1 MDTTPIIEINNLTLR
16 FGKTEAVNDLTLSIP
31 KGAIYALLGPNGAGK
46 TTTIQTLLNILRPTS
61 GSAKVL
67 GVETTSFG
75 PEHYASIGYVSENQ
89 KLPES
94 MTVADFIAWC
104 RPMYPT
110 WDDAFCTELLRRFE
124 LPLNRKLKN
133 LSRGMKMKAA
143 LLSSIAYRPSLL
155 ILDEPFSG
163 LDPLMRDEFIR
174 GVLELSEQ
182 ENWTVLISSH
192 DIDEVE
198 RLADWVG
205 ILNGGRLYL
214 SEASES
220 LQRRFRKIEFRIATE
235 HQKLPASLPRDWF
248 VPEVAGRS
256 VRFVTG
262 EHVPG
267 ETERAILG
275 HFPDATNITTSPM
288 PLREI
293 FVTLAR
299 TFRVTSATF

>member
-1 MDTTPIIEINNLTLR
+1 MNNIIEIKNLTR
-16 FGKTEAVNDLTLSIP
+16 RYGKTNAINDLSLQVP
-31 KGAIYALLGPNGAGK
+31 EGGIYALLGPNGAGK
-46 TTTIQTLLNILRPTS
+46 TTTIQTILNIQHPTS
-61 GSAKVL
+61 GSARVL

-75 PEHYASIGYVSENQ
+75 PEQYAQIGYVSENQ
-89 KLPES
+89 LLPES
-94 MTVADFIAWC
+94 MTVRAFLDWC

-110 WDDAFCTELLRRFE
+110 WDEDFCKELLNRFE
-124 LPLNRKLKN
+124 LPLDRRLKN

-143 LLSSIAYRPSLL
+143 LLVSIAYRPKLL
-155 ILDEPFSG
+155 VLDEPFSG

-205 ILNGGRLYL
+205 ILNAGKLYL
-214 SEASES
+214 SESSDS
-220 LQRRFRKIEFRIATE
+220 LQRRFRKIEFLIGE
-235 HQKLPASLPRDWF
+235 ENKKLPSSIPRDWLI
-248 VPEVAGRS
+248 PETAGRA

-262 EHVPG
+262 DYEP
-267 ETERAILG
+267 EKTEAEIRNQ
-275 HFPDATNITTSPM
+275 FPDASSITVSSM

-293 FVTLAR
+293 FVALAR
-299 TFRVTSATF
+299 TFRVAPSTF

>member
-1 MDTTPIIEINNLTLR
+1 MKHIIETKNLTR
-16 FGKTEAVNDLTLSIP
+16 RYGKTEAINDLTLNVP
-31 KGAIYALLGPNGAGK
+31 EGAIYALLGPNGAGK
-46 TTTIQTLLNILRPTS
+46 TTTIQTLLNIQRPTS

-75 PEHYASIGYVSENQ
+75 PEQYAQIGYVSENQ

-94 MTVADFIAWC
+94 MTVGAFLDWC

-110 WDDAFCTELLRRFE
+110 WDEGFCKELLSRFE
-124 LPLNRKLKN
+124 LPLDRRLKN

-143 LLSSIAYRPSLL
+143 LLASIVYRPKLL

-182 ENWTVLISSH
+182 EKWTVLISSH

-205 ILNGGRLYL
+205 ILNAGKLYL
-214 SEASES
+214 SEYSES
-220 LQRRFRKIEFRIATE
+220 LQKRFRQIEFQIAE
-235 HQKLPASLPRDWF
+235 ENKKLPSSIPRDWLI
-248 VPEVAGRS
+248 PESAGRS

-262 EHVPG
+262 DFEQDKITGSIHG
-267 ETERAILG
+267 Q
-275 HFPDATNITTSPM
+275 FPDATDITISSM

-293 FVTLAR
+293 FVALAR
-299 TFRVTSATF
+299 TFRVSTSTF

>member
-1 MDTTPIIEINNLTLR
+1 MNHIIETKNLSR
-16 FGKTEAVNDLTLSIP
+16 RYGKTEALNDLTLEIP
-31 KGAIYALLGPNGAGK
+31 EGAIYALLGPNGAGK
-46 TTTIQTLLNILRPTS
+46 TTTIQTLLNIQHPTS

-67 GVETTSFG
+67 GVETTAFG
-75 PEHYASIGYVSENQ
+75 PSQYEQIGYVSENL

-94 MTVADFIAWC
+94 MTVAEFLDWC

-110 WDDAFCTELLRRFE
+110 WDESFCKELLERFE
-124 LPLNRKLKN
+124 LPLDRRLKN

-143 LLSSIAYRPSLL
+143 LLASIAYRPKLL
-155 ILDEPFSG
+155 VLDEPFSG

-205 ILNGGRLYL
+205 ILNAGKLYL
-214 SEASES
+214 SESSES
-220 LQRRFRKIEFRIATE
+220 LQRRFRKVEFHIAE
-235 HQKLPASLPRDWF
+235 ENKKLPASIARDWL
-248 VPEVAGRS
+248 VPETAGRA

-262 EHVPG
+262 DYEQAA
-267 ETERAILG
+267 TERAIRAQ
-275 HFPDATNITTSPM
+275 FPDATDITASPM

-293 FVTLAR
+293 FVALAR
-299 TFRVTSATF
+299 TFRVANSSI